1 MSRLPRLYIPG
12 MPQLI
17 LQRGNNRNPV
27 FMDETDCEQYRL
39 HLRDAVRE
47 SGVAL
52 HAYVLMPEHVHLLIT
67 PPDEFAAGKL
77 MQRLGRRYVRWFN
90 DRHFRSG
97 TLWEGRYRSTVL
109 EPDKWLLAASRY
121 IELNPVRAG
130 QLSHA
135 EHYLW
140 SSCRH
145 HLGLSPDPLITDHSL
160 YWGLG
165 NTPFERQAAYR
176 ALLESG
182 SSPDELDSIRYA
194 VHRGWMLGELPVAI
208 AETLAN
214 RRLAPLPKG
223 RPRKQNRSADS

>member
-17 LQRGNNRNPV
+17 VQRGNNRNPV
-27 FMDETDCEQYRL
+27 FTDEGDFQQYRL
-39 HLRDAVRE
+39 HLREAARE
-47 SGVAL
+47 AGVAL
-52 HAYVLMPEHVHLLIT
+52 HAYVLMPDHAHLLVT
-67 PPDEFAAGKL
+67 APTEAAAGNL

-97 TLWEGRYRSTVL
+97 TLWEGRYRSTVV
-109 EPDKWLLAASRY
+109 EPGEWLLAASRY

-130 QLSHA
+130 HVA
-135 EHYLW
+135 DPEHYLW

-145 HLGLSPDPLITDHSL
+145 HLGLEPDPLISDHAL

-165 NTPFERQAAYR
+165 NTPFDRQAAYR
-176 ALLESG
+176 ALLDSG
-182 SSPDELDSIRYA
+182 SPPSELDSLRYA
-194 VHRGWMLGELPVAI
+194 AHRGWMLGQAPSSSAD
-208 AETLAN
+208 AAAN

-223 RPRKQNRSADS
+223 RPRKNIAPA

>member
-1 MSRLPRLYIPG
+1 MSRLPRLYVPG
-12 MPQLI
+12 MPQLL
-17 LQRGNNRNPV
+17 LQRGNNRSTI
-27 FMDETDCEQYRL
+27 FFDESDCQQYRQ

-52 HAYVLMPEHVHLLIT
+52 HAYVLMPDHVHLLLT
-67 PPDEFAAGKL
+67 PPDEAAAGKL

-109 EPDKWLLAASRY
+109 EPMQWLLAASRY
-121 IELNPVRAG
+121 IELNPVRSG
-130 QLSHA
+130 QVAQSR
-135 EHYLW
+135 HYLW

-145 HLGLSPDPLITDHSL
+145 HLGLEPDPLITDHAL

-165 NTPFERQAAYR
+165 NTPFERQAAYG
-176 ALLESG
+176 ALLEAG
-182 SSPDELDSIRYA
+182 SPPDELDSIRYA
-194 VHRGWMLGELPVAI
+194 AHRGWMLGQLPAF
-208 AETLAN
+208 AADLLPS

-223 RPRKQNRSADS
+223 RPRKLAPGSD